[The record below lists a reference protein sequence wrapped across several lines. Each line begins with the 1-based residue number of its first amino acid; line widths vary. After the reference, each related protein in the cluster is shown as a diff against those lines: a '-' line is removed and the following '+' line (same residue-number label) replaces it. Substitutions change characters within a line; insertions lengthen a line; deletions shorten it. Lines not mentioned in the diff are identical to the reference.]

1 MATFDTLSGIEL
13 EGRTARHDWI
23 DLALLLVRRRGALL
37 ATLALTAAGSTGGVF
52 LLPASYTA
60 RTTILPPQQSQSL
73 VSAMMGQ
80 LGPLAALGGRDL
92 GVRNVADLYAGILQS
107 DSLAADLI
115 RRYRLIDR
123 YGVTRQSDAQMKL
136 ARRTVVTVRP
146 KDGLIDIEVE
156 DREPQ
161 TAADLANSY
170 VELLFGVNAR
180 LALTEASQR
189 RLFFER
195 ELATAKENLAR
206 AETALQHTQETTG
219 MLQLD
224 SQARALVQAVAG
236 VKAEIAAKEVELRA
250 LNTFATER
258 NPTVVIARE
267 ELAGLRAQLD
277 RMQSRGG
284 GAGDIEI
291 ATRRVPETSLAYLRA
306 MRDVAFQ
313 EALYELLA
321 KQYEAAR
328 IDEAKS
334 APVIQVVDKA
344 VPPDHRS
351 GPPRFFYAAAATLS
365 CVFVALFVLLLSDR
379 WREAAAYP
387 ETRRRLALLRDSL
400 AAGGAR

>member
-1 MATFDTLSGIEL
+1 MATLDTLSAIEL
-13 EGRTARHDWI
+13 ESRTARHDWI
-23 DLALLLVRRRGALL
+23 DFALLLARRRRTVL
-37 ATLALTAAGSTGGVF
+37 ATLALAALGSTAAVL
-52 LLPASYTA
+52 LLPACYTA
-60 RTTILPPQQSQSL
+60 RTTILPPQQSPSL

-80 LGPLAALGGRDL
+80 LGPLAAIGGRDL
-92 GVRNVADLYAGILQS
+92 GVRNVADLYGGILQS

-123 YGVTRQSDAQMKL
+123 YGVARQSDAQKKL

-161 TAADLANSY
+161 IAADLANSY

-189 RLFFER
+189 RLFFEG
-195 ELATAKENLAR
+195 ELTTAKENLAQ
-206 AETALQHTQETTG
+206 AETALKRTQETTG

-236 VKAEIAAKEVELRA
+236 VKAEIAAKEVQLRA

-258 NPTVVIARE
+258 NSTVVVARE
-267 ELAGLRAQLD
+267 ELAGLRAQLE

-291 ATRRVPETSLAYLRA
+291 ATRRVPETSLAYIRG
-306 MRDVAFQ
+306 MREVAFQ

-351 GPPRFFYAAAATLS
+351 GPPRFLYAAVATVCCVFGALFLLVIADRWRAAAA
-365 CVFVALFVLLLSDR
+365 D
-379 WREAAAYP
+379 P
-387 ETRRRLALLRDSL
+387 ETGGRIALAFGRP
-400 AAGGAR
+400 R

>member
-1 MATFDTLSGIEL
+1 MATLDTLSAVEL
-13 EGRTARHDWI
+13 EGHAAPRHDWV
-23 DLALLLVRRRGALL
+23 DLMVALASRRRTLL
-37 ATLALTAAGSTGGVF
+37 ATLVLAALGSTAAVL
-52 LLPASYTA
+52 LLPDRYTA

-73 VSAMMGQ
+73 ASAMMGQ

-107 DSLAADLI
+107 DSLAAELI

-123 YGVTRQSDAQMKL
+123 YGVARHSDARKKL

-170 VELLFGVNAR
+170 VELLFGVNSR

-189 RLFFER
+189 RLFFEG
-195 ELATAKENLAR
+195 ELNAAKESLAR
-206 AETALQHTQETTG
+206 AETALKHTQESTG
-219 MLQLD
+219 MVQLD
-224 SQARALVQAVAG
+224 SQARGLVQAVAG
-236 VKAEIAAKEVELRA
+236 VKAEIAAKEVQLRA
-250 LNTFATER
+250 MNTFATER
-258 NPTVVIARE
+258 NHAVVIASE
-267 ELAGLRAQLD
+267 ELAGLRSQLE
-277 RMQSRGG
+277 RMQARGG

-291 ATRRVPETSLAYLRA
+291 ATRRVPETSLAYMRSLR
-306 MRDVAFQ
+306 DLAFQ

-344 VPPDHRS
+344 FPPDHRS
-351 GPPRFFYAAAATLS
+351 GPPRFLYAAGATAGCAFAALLLVAVAGRWRAAAA
-365 CVFVALFVLLLSDR
+365 D
-379 WREAAAYP
+379 P
-387 ETRRRLALLRDSL
+387 ETSRRLAQAFGR
-400 AAGGAR
+400 AR

>member
-1 MATFDTLSGIEL
+1 MATLDTLSGIDL
-13 EGRTARHDWI
+13 EGGATHHDWV
-23 DLALLLVRRRGALL
+23 DLVVALVSRRRTLL
-37 ATLALTAAGSTGGVF
+37 ATLVLGALASTATVL
-52 LLPASYTA
+52 LLPDSYTA

-73 VSAMMGQ
+73 VSSMMGQ

-107 DSLAADLI
+107 DSLAAELI

-123 YGVTRQSDAQMKL
+123 YGVVRQSDARKKL

-189 RLFFER
+189 RLFFEG
-195 ELATAKENLAR
+195 ELNAAKENLAR
-206 AETALQHTQETTG
+206 AETTLKHTQESTG

-236 VKAEIAAKEVELRA
+236 VKAEIAAKEVQLRA
-250 LNTFATER
+250 MNTFATER
-258 NPTVVIARE
+258 NHTVVIARE
-267 ELAGLRAQLD
+267 ELAGLRGQLE
-277 RMQSRGG
+277 RMQARGG

-291 ATRRVPETSLAYLRA
+291 ATRRVPETSLAYMRGL
-306 MRDVAFQ
+306 RDVAFQ

-344 VPPDHRS
+344 QPPDHRS
-351 GPPRFFYAAAATLS
+351 GPPRFIYAAGATAC
-365 CVFVALFVLLLSDR
+365 CVFSALLLLLIGDR
-379 WREAAAYP
+379 WRTAAADP
-387 ETRRRLALLRDSL
+387 ATSRRLAR
-400 AAGGAR
+400 AFGRAQ

>member
-1 MATFDTLSGIEL
+1 MATLDTLSGIEL
-13 EGRTARHDWI
+13 EGRATPRHDWI
-23 DLALLLVRRRGALL
+23 DLVVALASRRRTLLAVLVLAASGSTVAVLLL
-37 ATLALTAAGSTGGVF
+37 
-52 LLPASYTA
+52 PDSYTA

-73 VSAMMGQ
+73 ASAMMGQ

-107 DSLAADLI
+107 DSLAAELI

-123 YGVTRQSDAQMKL
+123 YGVARHSDARQKL

-170 VELLFGVNAR
+170 VELLFGVNSR

-189 RLFFER
+189 RLFFEG
-195 ELATAKENLAR
+195 ELNAAKESLAR
-206 AETALQHTQETTG
+206 AETTLKHTQESTG
-219 MLQLD
+219 MVQLD
-224 SQARALVQAVAG
+224 SQARGLVQAVAG
-236 VKAEIAAKEVELRA
+236 VKAEIAAKEVQLRA
-250 LNTFATER
+250 MNTFATER
-258 NPTVVIARE
+258 NHAVVIASE
-267 ELAGLRAQLD
+267 ELAGLRSQLE
-277 RMQSRGG
+277 RMQARGG

-291 ATRRVPETSLAYLRA
+291 ATRRVPETSLAYMRSLR
-306 MRDVAFQ
+306 DLAFQ

-344 VPPDHRS
+344 LPPDHRS
-351 GPPRFFYAAAATLS
+351 GPPRLLYAAGATAGCAFAALLLVAVAGRWRAAAA
-365 CVFVALFVLLLSDR
+365 D
-379 WREAAAYP
+379 P
-387 ETRRRLALLRDSL
+387 ETSRRLAQAFGRT
-400 AAGGAR
+400 R